1 MSMEMIL
8 VFLLVAYGIW
18 LAVYFHWESRQRK
31 DEKSETLVPK
41 LTAKEADVV
50 GRSRFKMRRITPDS
64 AIPTP
69 HTATMPDAAEPE
81 EKEPTFADRS
91 ERQTPAR
98 IPDEKLDE
106 AFEHIEIPDV
116 PLEYEDDEE
125 PDIEEEEIVLAVGH
139 QGKASGASFAEIDKA
154 VRVAGD
160 PSATLDERRRA
171 GEVFAE
177 LKGTDMYDRFRAGA
191 DSIMNKIKGVSDR
204 HLIQLISRD
213 GDEEADAAGL
223 REISDGQDG
232 DSGFDI
238 GKYV

>member
-69 HTATMPDAAEPE
+69 HTATTPDTAEPE
-81 EKEPTFADRS
+81 EKEPTFADGNK
-91 ERQTPAR
+91 RQTPAR
-98 IPDEKLDE
+98 IPDDKLDE
-106 AFEHIEIPDV
+106 AFEHVEIPDV
-116 PLEYEDDEE
+116 PLEYEDEE

-139 QGKASGASFAEIDKA
+139 QGKASGASFEEIDKA

-223 REISDGQDG
+223 RKISDEQDG

>member
-69 HTATMPDAAEPE
+69 HTATTPDTAEPE

-116 PLEYEDDEE
+116 PLEYEGDEE

-139 QGKASGASFAEIDKA
+139 QGKASGVSFEEIDKA
-154 VRVAGD
+154 AKVAGD

-213 GDEEADAAGL
+213 GNKEADAVGL
-223 REISDGQDG
+223 QKISDGQDG
-232 DSGFDI
+232 DSVFDI